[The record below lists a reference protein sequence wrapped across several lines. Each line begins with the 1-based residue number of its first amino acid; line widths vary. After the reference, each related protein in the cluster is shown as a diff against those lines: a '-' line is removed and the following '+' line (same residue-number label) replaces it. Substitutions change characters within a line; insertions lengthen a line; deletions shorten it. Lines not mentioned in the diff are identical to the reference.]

1 MKPEIRPSI
10 KNDVANGN
18 LTDEGD
24 RQLFV
29 DEKDISVIVSTE
41 HSVHL
46 QMFEEGEMPQGV
58 YQAIKKM
65 DMLASSTFL
74 EQINIRD
81 DRPLVVHL
89 NKRNLHFRTAAEI
102 MCYVDGM
109 QQVLDVVF
117 ERLSE
122 AQNEEAGS

>member
-1 MKPEIRPSI
+1 
-10 KNDVANGN
+10 
-18 LTDEGD
+18 
-24 RQLFV
+24 
-29 DEKDISVIVSTE
+29 
-41 HSVHL
+41 
-46 QMFEEGEMPQGV
+46 
-58 YQAIKKM
+58 M

-74 EQINIRD
+74 EQRNIRD

-109 QQVLDVVF
+109 RQVLDVVF

-122 AQNEEAGS
+122 ARNEEAGS

>member
-10 KNDVANGN
+10 KSDVANGN
-18 LTDEGD
+18 LTKEGD

-29 DEKDISVIVSTE
+29 EEEDISVIVSTD

-46 QMFEEGEMPQGV
+46 QMFEEGEVPQQV

-74 EQINIRD
+74 DQINIKD

-89 NKRNLHFRTAAEI
+89 DERNLHFRTAAEI

-109 QQVLDVVF
+109 QQVLDVLY

-122 AQNEEAGS
+122 VRNEKDGS